1 MSFINEVYLRT
12 WVQLTRGY
20 NQGGWSYI
28 YGKPEGAGWLLM
40 PPANAALSYLLIMLV
55 PIFSRENYWTAN
67 HAIP

>member
-1 MSFINEVYLRT
+1 MSFINEIYLRT

-20 NQGGWSYI
+20 KQGGWRYI

-40 PPANAALSYLLIMLV
+40 PLEKGALLFLLIMLV
-55 PIFSRENYWTAN
+55 LIFSRENYWTAN